1 MSEKSII
8 IIGAGLSG
16 LSAGCYGQM
25 NGYRT
30 QIFEMHN
37 KTGGVCTSWKRKGY
51 TIGTAGWLTGSGPE
65 NNDFHNFWREL
76 GALQGQSFVNYEEYV
91 RIEGPDGQV
100 LTLYTD
106 IDRLERHLHD
116 LAPEDKEAIDAFIKT
131 LRGFTRFKMDQT
143 KPPELY
149 NFFERL
155 KMMLS
160 MLPAMLGPQGKWMKM
175 TLGDLPNEFKNP
187 FLREALG
194 KSALHVLFFDP
205 NQSAMMLLNFLAQ
218 LHLKMAGYPVG
229 GLQKVVDAIEQ
240 RYRDLGGEIHF
251 KSRVVK
257 ILVEADPSGRGDR
270 AVGVRLEDGTEHR
283 ADIVIS
289 AADGRTTIFDMLE
302 EKYINDKIRG
312 YYDNLPLFPPLLF
325 ISLGVARAFE
335 KGPPSVGGDVF
346 LLDEPITIP
355 GGEWDR
361 LAVHIYDFD
370 PSVAPEGKALL
381 RLWLPTDFDYWRNLR
396 EQDRDRY
403 RAEKEQ
409 IADQVIARL
418 DRRYPGL
425 ADQVDMVDVATP
437 ATFERYTGNWK
448 ASYMGW
454 LFTPKMMMTQMS
466 KTLPGLDNFYMVG
479 QWVGASSLPFAATSG
494 RHVTQIICHK
504 DNKPFVTTV
513 P

>member
-1 MSEKSII
+1 MTEKSTI
-8 IIGAGLSG
+8 IIGAGISG

-65 NNDFHNFWREL
+65 NNDYHDFWREL
-76 GALQGQSFVNYEEYV
+76 GAVQGQSFVNYEEYA
-91 RIEGPDGQV
+91 RIEGPDDQV
-100 LTLYTD
+100 LILYTD
-106 IDRLERHLHD
+106 IDRLERHLHE
-116 LAPEDKEAIDAFIKT
+116 LAPEDKQTIDGFIKT
-131 LRGFTRFKMDQT
+131 LRGFTRFKMDQR

-149 NFFERL
+149 SFFERL
-155 KMMLS
+155 KMMLT
-160 MLPAMLGPQGKWMKM
+160 MLPAMLGPQGRWFRM
-175 TLGDLPNEFKNP
+175 TLQDLADSFKNP

-194 KSALHVLFFDP
+194 KGALHVLFFDHS
-205 NQSAMMLLNFLAQ
+205 QGAMMLLSFLAQ
-218 LHLKMAGYPVG
+218 LHLKTAGYPVG
-229 GLQKVVDAIEQ
+229 GLQRVVDAIEQ

-251 KSRVVK
+251 RSRVAK
-257 ILVEADPSGRGDR
+257 ILVDNNQ

-283 ADIVIS
+283 ADVVIS

-302 EKYINDKIRG
+302 GEYINDKTRG
-312 YYDNLPLFPPLLF
+312 YYENPSLFPPLFF

-346 LLDEPITIP
+346 LLDEPVTVT
-355 GGEWDR
+355 GREWDR
-361 LAVHIYDFD
+361 LAVHVYDFD
-370 PSVAPEGKALL
+370 PTVAPEGKTLL
-381 RLWLPTDFDYWRNLR
+381 RVWLPTGFDYWKNLR
-396 EQDRDRY
+396 EQDRQRY
-403 RAEKEQ
+403 RAEKQ
-409 IADQVIARL
+409 QVADQVIARL

-425 ADQVDMVDVATP
+425 ADQVEMTDVATP
-437 ATFERYTGNWK
+437 ATFERYTGNWR

-454 LFTPKMMMTQMS
+454 LYTPEMTMAQLD

-479 QWVGASSLPFAATSG
+479 QWVGGSSLPMAATSG
-494 RHVTQIICHK
+494 RHVTQIICRK
-504 DNKPFVTTV
+504 DKKPFVTTV